1 MTPAEET
8 VQIGRVD
15 TARYVLQRK
24 HRWARRTLR
33 SLKLVQKHHGTLS
46 VDKWGRLYVDLGFVS
61 TLSDVELVGVV
72 WHEVNHLLRRHPD
85 RLGFDPNMGKTRHMA
100 ANVGADVEINQDL
113 RTQGI
118 TLPPNVCYPDTKGI
132 ELPAGRTAEHYMREL
147 LARWAEEDKQAQQAM
162 EDALRD
168 DRDDDDPGEEQE
180 DPDADD
186 AFDDDE
192 WRDPDDRDV
201 PDDPNDDGDDAPGGG
216 DDDEDGDAGDGDA
229 QGGNGGGEDG
239 TTPQTDKA
247 GPGAG
252 GGNLPVG
259 DEGKGSPDS
268 SAPPRPDIPGCG
280 SAAGGE
286 AVDEDDEPDG
296 NQKARFNR
304 EQQKQAEDIVEE
316 VENGG
321 GYSDVG
327 KGLYEIAKGVLGKSE
342 HDWRKTMGAVIRA
355 AMERA
360 MDDKEELTF
369 RRPSRRGIAIPKM
382 RLPSGYR
389 PVPYLWVVVDV
400 SGSMDAPKVWAAM
413 RETHG
418 ILERLALP
426 VFMGLAWD
434 TELQA
439 EVTIQTDSDIDKLL
453 DKHGGGTNM
462 VAAINYA
469 YKRGAEVVVCLTDA
483 ECDWQHDNTFVNGDY
498 RTEALIPGRPLII
511 GGINRDEGYT
521 LPSWAKVVDV
531 EESA

>member
-1 MTPAEET
+1 
-8 VQIGRVD
+8 
-15 TARYVLQRK
+15 
-24 HRWARRTLR
+24 
-33 SLKLVQKHHGTLS
+33 
-46 VDKWGRLYVDLGFVS
+46 
-61 TLSDVELVGVV
+61 
-72 WHEVNHLLRRHPD
+72 
-85 RLGFDPNMGKTRHMA
+85 MA

-118 TLPPNVCYPDTKGI
+118 ALPVGVCYPDTPGI
-132 ELPAGRTAEHYMREL
+132 ELPAGRTAEHYMGEL
-147 LARWAEEDKQAQQAM
+147 LARWAEEDKQQEQQRAQ
-162 EDALRD
+162 RD
-168 DRDDDDPGEEQE
+168 PDGEYNDPGEEQE
-180 DPDADD
+180 DPDAY
-186 AFDDDE
+186 DDDV
-192 WRDPDDRDV
+192 RDPYDDD
-201 PDDPNDDGDDAPGGG
+201 GG
-216 DDDEDGDAGDGDA
+216 DDDGDAGDGDA

-239 TTPQTDKA
+239 TTPQMDKA

-252 GGNLPVG
+252 GGNPPVG

-268 SAPPRPDIPGCG
+268 PAPPRPDIPGCG
-280 SAAGGE
+280 SGAGGE

-304 EQQKQAEDIVEE
+304 EQQKQAEDIVAE
-316 VENGG
+316 VEEGG

-342 HDWRKTMGAVIRA
+342 HDWRKTMGSVIRA

-360 MDDKEELTF
+360 QDDKEELTF

-400 SGSMDAPKVWAAM
+400 SGSMDKAKVTAAM

-483 ECDWQHDNTFVNGDY
+483 ECDWHHDNTYVNGDY
-498 RTEALIPGRPLII
+498 VTEALIPGRPLII

-531 EESA
+531 EEAA